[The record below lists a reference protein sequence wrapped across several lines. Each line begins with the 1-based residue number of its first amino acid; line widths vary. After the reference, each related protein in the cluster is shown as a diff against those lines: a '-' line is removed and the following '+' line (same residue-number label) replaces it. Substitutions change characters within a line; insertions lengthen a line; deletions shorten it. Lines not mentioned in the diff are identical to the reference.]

1 MPSTFRSALQLLKHL
16 ARWPSARSPQD
27 LPPSSETL
35 WSGHVL
41 GPAARFRID
50 SSGNE
55 FVIEREALSTELR
68 KQLDDFGA
76 GMRFD
81 LHQVVT
87 DWSNP
92 RHAQVGL
99 IADLPYRWRSFR
111 LIALGLIERG
121 QGHCLCRTC
130 QRIFPAEQLT
140 VNRSRAGHEYVT
152 LSTEAICPAGHI
164 LLQSEAHYRVRVPGA
179 DPVAGAEPQRLSKRG

>member
-1 MPSTFRSALQLLKHL
+1 LKHL
-16 ARWPSARSPQD
+16 ARWPSARSPQEP
-27 LPPSSETL
+27 PPSSETL

-76 GMRFD
+76 GMRFE

-99 IADLPYRWRSFR
+99 IADLPYRWRSFNV
-111 LIALGLIERG
+111 IALGLVERG

-130 QRIFPAEQLT
+130 QHIFPADELKVT
-140 VNRSRAGHEYVT
+140 RSRSGYEYVT
-152 LSTEAICPAGHI
+152 LSTQALCPAGHI
-164 LLQSEAHYRVRVPGA
+164 LMQSEAHFRVRVPRA
-179 DPVAGAEPQRLSKRG
+179 DRFPRVEAPPSPKRG